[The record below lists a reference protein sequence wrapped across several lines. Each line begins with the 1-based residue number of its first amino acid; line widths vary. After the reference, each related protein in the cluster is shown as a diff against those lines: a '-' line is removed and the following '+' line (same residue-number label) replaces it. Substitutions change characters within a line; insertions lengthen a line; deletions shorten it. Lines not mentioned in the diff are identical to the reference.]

1 MKGKQILLQTTYATG
16 TASKQI
22 SMPASDIEVLNYSI
36 MNGMIDPVFV
46 REQIEMQKR
55 KEILEQHPFSIW
67 QGKNGSWYTY
77 LLNEEGERV
86 LKKRKNQQSL
96 EDLVIEYYR
105 SAVPTVKSC
114 FYRSLEDGLHTRF
127 GKHMVRNCSI
137 MVWMKSWLPGRW
149 GM

>member
-1 MKGKQILLQTTYATG
+1 MFKMSFLTDVPPESLNRYMYLLHKGNLQTTYATG
-16 TASKQI
+16 TASKQV

-105 SAVPTVKSC
+105 SAVPTVKSWKTI
-114 FYRSLEDGLHTRF
+114 SAAQLQ
-127 GKHMVRNCSI
+127 SI
-137 MVWMKSWLPGRW
+137 I
-149 GM
+149 